1 MIKGW
6 TENSN
11 LKVNEVIDFYN
22 SSLIKGFILTDIS
35 RDGMLQGLDINL
47 ISDLIGLTSKDI
59 VVGGGLSNY
68 DDLLN
73 LKNIKN
79 KNLEGVI
86 AGKSFY
92 SGSIEINKA
101 LKILNSNA

>member
-1 MIKGW
+1 MAVKNKKFIKGILKKNIEKIYVALDILNYKIMIKGW

-47 ISDLIGLTSKDI
+47 I
-59 VVGGGLSNY
+59 NQ
-68 DDLLN
+68 
-73 LKNIKN
+73 
-79 KNLEGVI
+79 
-86 AGKSFY
+86 
-92 SGSIEINKA
+92 
-101 LKILNSNA
+101 IL